1 MLDDPHF
8 GTVTRVIGLVELHER
23 DVTEMTLVLPQ
34 AHSAEVT
41 LSITEAARLRDALD
55 AWLKA

>member
-8 GTVTRVIGLVELHER
+8 GTVTRVIGLVELYER

-41 LSITEAARLRDALD
+41 LSITEARGLCDALD